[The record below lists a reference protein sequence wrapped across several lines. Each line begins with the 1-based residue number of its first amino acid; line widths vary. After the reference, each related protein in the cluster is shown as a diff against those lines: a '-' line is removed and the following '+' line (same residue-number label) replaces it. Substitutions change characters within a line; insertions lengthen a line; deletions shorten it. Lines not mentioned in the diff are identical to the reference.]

1 MEVHRKKVF
10 YFSFDP
16 SDAFG
21 ETLIR
26 SVYRRSVFRG
36 LDLSVI
42 DGGIL
47 DSPDEWF
54 NKRNILYRWIA
65 RQKIDAILLSSIFQ
79 FVTPERVMRFLDPFS
94 HIPMVTMSE
103 KIPGLKGVRVDN
115 ASGFREL
122 INYLIDDCGSRSFA
136 VITGPDNNVDSIER
150 MEVLVDVM
158 RQKGIGLPA
167 NNVYHGSFWPVTGT
181 TGVRELLDARR
192 VKFDTLVCFND
203 LMANAAMEELKLRG
217 IDIPGEVK
225 VTGFDDNYEAEFL
238 NPSLT
243 TVSYSIE
250 KLGETGVDLVDDIL
264 NGKEIPDVTLLKSHP
279 VVRESTGARTGH
291 VYDGVVISE
300 SSERAGAGI
309 NERLDRICM
318 ETLRTA
324 QGFPTASQKEW
335 FAGVYRFIVD
345 HLFSGESFS
354 AAKFCEIVDNAV
366 FASYLNEWSADLWT
380 RTFEALLL
388 LIAEQRTPESALR
401 EGMVLSALNLS
412 RTYANRFEVKR
423 LFSREVLVKH
433 MTQMAEDFSTAFDM
447 EMIPRIISRYASFL
461 NIRNCFAVVYTSPTM
476 ARARLVAR
484 IEDGGIL
491 PASEFGDFNPE
502 DLLPGNLAEKYPSLS
517 MEALYVKGEDIGYVL
532 FSVGEHPGIVYKI
545 IRHQIA
551 SSIKGAQLMTTV
563 NRYSEGLEMMV
574 EERTQKLRELNESMK
589 REIELRERAE
599 KELLKQKNYESLG
612 LLAGGIAHDFN
623 NFLTAILGNVSIL
636 EMDIY
641 DRTAQK
647 KLIRDMMSAIERAK
661 NLTNQLLTFS
671 KGGVPVKKAVS
682 IVPIVEETVLFML
695 RGSSVRAEFFIAHDL
710 RNSEIDV
717 AQINQVLN
725 NIIINALH
733 AMPDGGVLRVSMDSV
748 RMELDEA
755 DLPRG
760 EYNRIIIEDTGC
772 GIPHENID
780 RIFDPYFTTKEKG
793 SGLGLSTS
801 LGIIRKHGGTIR
813 ASSVEGKGTA
823 FSIYIPLTESEDEG
837 SVISSEVRLPDN
849 MNILILEDNEQV
861 ISVLTL
867 FVESIHARADITVE
881 GIDTIRRYREEFDAG
896 KKYDIVLTDLTIP
909 GGMGGAEVMRE
920 ILAFDPSACGIVSSG
935 YSEVP
940 VMADYRKHGFVAM
953 LKKPFTFEEFKKA
966 LFEALDDKR
975 KTGRS

>member
-1 MEVHRKKVF
+1 MGLRRKKVF

-21 ETLIR
+21 ETLTR

-36 LDLSVI
+36 LDLSVV

-47 DSPDEWF
+47 DSPDENF

-65 RQKIDAILLSSIFQ
+65 RQRIDAILLSSIFQ
-79 FVTPERVMRFLDPFS
+79 FVTPERVTRFLAPFS
-94 HIPMVTMSE
+94 HIPTVTMSE

-115 ASGFREL
+115 AAGFREL
-122 INYLIDDCGSRSFA
+122 LNYLIDECGSRSFA

-150 MEVLVDVM
+150 MEVLTDVM
-158 RQKGIGLPA
+158 RQKGIDLPGK
-167 NNVYHGSFWPVTGT
+167 NIYHGSFWPTTGT
-181 TGVRELLDARR
+181 SGVRELLDERR
-192 VKFDTLVCFND
+192 VRFDTLVCFND
-203 LMANAAMEELKLRG
+203 LMASAAMDELKLRG
-217 IDIPGEVK
+217 VDIPGEVK

-243 TVSYSIE
+243 TVAYSIE

-264 NGKEIPDVTLLKSHP
+264 NGKEIPDVTLLKSRP
-279 VVRESTGARTGH
+279 VIRESTGARAAHKYRGAVASGSPRSGGAAITG
-291 VYDGVVISE
+291 
-300 SSERAGAGI
+300 
-309 NERLDRICM
+309 RLDRIC
-318 ETLRTA
+318 EDTIRTA
-324 QGFPTASQKEW
+324 QGFPTSSQKEW
-335 FAGVYRFIVD
+335 FAGVYRYITD
-345 HLFSGESFS
+345 HLFNDEALS
-354 AAKFCEIVDNAV
+354 AAEFCEIVDSAV
-366 FASYLNEWSADLWT
+366 FSSYQNEWSADLWK
-380 RTFEALLL
+380 RTFEELLRL
-388 LIAEQRTPESALR
+388 VTEQITPDSALR

-412 RTYANRFEVKR
+412 RAYANRFEVKR
-423 LFSREVLVKH
+423 LFSREVIVKN

-447 EMIPRIISRYASFL
+447 EMIPGIISRYAAFL

-484 IEDGGIL
+484 IENGGIL
-491 PASEFGDFNPE
+491 PVSEFGDFNPE
-502 DLLPGNLAEKYPSLS
+502 DLLPGNLPEMYPALS
-517 MEALYVKGEDIGYVL
+517 MEALYVKNEDIGYIL

-551 SSIKGAQLMTTV
+551 SSIKGAQLMKTV

-574 EERTQKLRELNESMK
+574 EERTLKLRELNESMK
-589 REIELRERAE
+589 REIQLREKAE

-647 KLIRDMMSAIERAK
+647 KLIHDMMSAIERAK

-695 RGSSVRAEFFIAHDL
+695 RGSSVRAEFVIAPDL

-748 RMELDEA
+748 LTETDEA

-813 ASSVEGKGTA
+813 ALSVVGKGTS
-823 FSIYIPLTESEDEG
+823 FSIYIPLTEREDAG
-837 SVISSEVRLPDN
+837 SVAAADVILPDN
-849 MNILILEDNEQV
+849 LKILILEDNEQV
-861 ISVLTL
+861 ISVLNL
-867 FVESIHARADITVE
+867 FAESIRAVADITID
-881 GIDTIRRYREEFDAG
+881 GIDTLRRYREEMDAG
-896 KKYDIVLTDLTIP
+896 NKYDLVLTDLTIP
-909 GGMGGAEVMRE
+909 GGMGGAEVMKE
-920 ILAFDPSACGIVSSG
+920 IMAIDPSACGIVSSG

-940 VMADYRKHGFVAM
+940 VMASYREHGFVAM
-953 LKKPFTFEEFKKA
+953 LKKPFTFEEFKCA
-966 LFEALDDKR
+966 IREALHS
-975 KTGRS
+975 KTRFE